1 MLETL
6 EALRELL
13 GTVND
18 RNRKQLLSTSGV
30 LVSVCDDGGQCPIC
44 RGPWR
49 VQKTAYHHGKTLRH
63 GEFEIR
69 ETIHVCSDRCRDES
83 GKLVI
88 RRAQSLAKHIVPGR
102 TVGYDV
108 MTFVGL
114 ERFLHH
120 RQREEIRTSLL
131 REHGINLSA
140 GAVSNLAKLFLRYVQ
155 ALHNKHIGQL
165 QNTLAK
171 DGGWPLNID
180 ATGEDGRGT
189 LLVAF
194 TGWRKWVLG
203 SWKIPTECTEAILP
217 RLHEVVGQFGA
228 PCAVMRDLGRAV
240 TPAVN
245 HLLAELEL
253 DIPVLACHLH
263 FLKDIGKDLLN
274 PAYGEL
280 RALFRRYKI
289 RPKLCTL
296 SRDLGRKL
304 GNQIGEAR
312 NEVKAW
318 QAQTETDY
326 TIPSGRAGMATIRSL
341 TQWVIDYKADSTGC
355 DYPFARPYLDLYDR
369 CTTARRA
376 IDAFMRNEPTDP
388 KVLSALKRL
397 QRLLDPVASDVPFK
411 QIIRRLRTRA
421 QLFDELRD
429 ALRLEPKHPSIH
441 IKRNAEEAPTSDQI
455 ATELQD
461 IHEQVKKLVA
471 SLKKRRPQRGPA
483 QDVRRA
489 IDLILRHI
497 EDHGGHLWDLV
508 IHLPKE
514 AGGGIRLVE
523 RTNNILEGFFHGMKH
538 DERRRSGRKI
548 LTQDFEHLPPE
559 AALVYNLKC
568 ADYVSIVCGSLDR
581 LHEAFA
587 AIDLDKAEK
596 MNVKERI
603 PQVET
608 ASLPTV
614 DRRVIRTEQ
623 MQRRIFAAAKSRAP
637 SVRS

>member
-6 EALRELL
+6 EALRDLI
-13 GTVND
+13 GTAND

-30 LVSVCDDGGQCPIC
+30 LVSVCDQGGRCPIC

-49 VQKTAYHHGKTLRH
+49 VQKTAYHHGKTIRH
-63 GEFEIR
+63 GQFEIR
-69 ETIHVCSDRCRDES
+69 ETIHVCGGRCHDESDR
-83 GKLVI
+83 LVI
-88 RRAQSLAKHIVPGR
+88 RRAHSLSKHIVPGR

-114 ERFLHH
+114 ERFFHH
-120 RQREEIRTSLL
+120 RQRNEIRTSLL
-131 REHGINLSA
+131 CEHGIDLST
-140 GAVSNLAKLFLRYVQ
+140 GTISNLAKLFLRYMKV
-155 ALHNKHIGQL
+155 LHLKHIGQL
-165 QNTLAK
+165 KNALMS
-171 DGGWPLNID
+171 DGGWPLHID

-189 LLVAF
+189 LFVAF
-194 TGWRKWVLG
+194 AGWRKWVLG
-203 SWKIPTECTEAILP
+203 SWKVPTECKEAILP

-245 HLLAELEL
+245 HLLAELKL

-274 PAYGEL
+274 PAYKEL
-280 RALFRRYKI
+280 RTLFRRYKI
-289 RPKLCTL
+289 RPKLRTL

-304 GNQIGEAR
+304 GSQINDAR

-318 QAQTETDY
+318 QTETDH
-326 TIPSGRAGMATIRSL
+326 TIPAGRAGMATIRSL

-355 DYPFARPYLDLYDR
+355 DYPFDRPYLDLYDR

-388 KVLSALKRL
+388 KVIKTLKRL
-397 QRLLDPVASDVPFK
+397 RHLLDPVVSDVPFK
-411 QIIRRLRTRA
+411 QVVRRLRTRA
-421 QLFDELRD
+421 RLFDELRT
-429 ALRLEPKHPSIH
+429 ALRLEPKPPSIH
-441 IKRNAEEAPTSDQI
+441 IKRKAEGAPVSGQM
-455 ATELQD
+455 ATELQNIQD
-461 IHEQVKKLVA
+461 QVEKLVA
-471 SLKKRRPQRGPA
+471 SLKMRRPQRGPA
-483 QDVRRA
+483 QDARSA

-497 EDHGGHLWDLV
+497 EAHGDYLWGHV

-559 AALVYNLKC
+559 AALVYNLNC
-568 ADYVSIVCGSLDR
+568 TDYVSIVCGSLDR
-581 LHEAFA
+581 LPEALA
-587 AIDLDKAEK
+587 SIDLDNEEK
-596 MNVKERI
+596 MNGDLNLTI
-603 PQVET
+603 PHVET
-608 ASLPTV
+608 ASLSTV
-614 DRRVIRTEQ
+614 DRRIIRTDQ
-623 MQRRIFAAAKSRAP
+623 MQGRIFAAAKSRT
-637 SVRS
+637 